1 MKKLM
6 NNRKGELTILKL
18 CVGFLLFCLVF
29 VSIFLFTGE
38 QMSANQIH
46 ITGLGNATF
55 SSISST
61 QGDTLNDTQQQM
73 SVITQSQNI
82 STSNPD
88 PFRTT
93 YEKGNQASLN
103 LITFFPKMFGVL
115 NTAMGELGISPV
127 VGYFVII
134 ILSVTF
140 TYLIISY
147 MRTGR

>member
-1 MKKLM
+1 
-6 NNRKGELTILKL
+6 
-18 CVGFLLFCLVF
+18 

-38 QMSANQIH
+38 QMSANN
-46 ITGLGNATF
+46 ITLTGMGNATF
-55 SSISST
+55 ASISST
-61 QGDTLNDTQQQM
+61 RGDTLNDSQQQM
-73 SVITQSQNI
+73 NIITQSQNI

-103 LITFFPKMFGVL
+103 LVTFFPKMFGVL
-115 NTAMGELGISPV
+115 TTAMSELGINPM